1 MPGLSAHYFVSDA
14 HLGAAPAASE
24 ERLARFLESIQ
35 GRADTL
41 VIVGDL
47 FDFWFEYG
55 RAIPRHGFRILAALA
70 GLRRAGARVVYL
82 SGNHDIRF
90 RGFFKESLGI
100 ETGAVLDETIDGLR
114 VLARHGD
121 EADHRPVSRLF
132 RRLMR
137 SRLNNF
143 LYSFIHPD
151 IGIGFAGWV
160 AGRSRARKK
169 DEALRA
175 VMREFA
181 RARLAEGR
189 DLVVLAHLHLPELVA
204 TPEGTY
210 LNCGDWL
217 THFSCGVIRDGK
229 VSLEFPEP

>member
-1 MPGLSAHYFVSDA
+1 LSAHYFVADA

-24 ERLARFLESIQ
+24 ERFARFLESIR

-55 RAIPRHGFRILAALA
+55 RAIPKHGFRVLVQLSE
-70 GLRRAGARVVYL
+70 LRRTGTRVIYL
-82 SGNHDIRF
+82 TGNHDIRF
-90 RGFFKESLGI
+90 RGFFRETLGI
-100 ETGAVLDETIDGLR
+100 ETGTVFDETVDGLR
-114 VLARHGD
+114 VYARHGD
-121 EADHRPVSRLF
+121 ETDTRPVSRLF
-132 RRLMR
+132 RGLMR

-143 LYSFIHPD
+143 LYSFVHPD
-151 IGIGFAGWV
+151 LGIGFAGWV

-169 DEALRA
+169 DETLRN
-175 VMREFA
+175 VMLDYA
-181 RARLAEGR
+181 RARMADGH
-189 DLVVLAHLHLPELVA
+189 DLVVLAHLHLPELVE

-217 THFSCGVIRDGK
+217 THFSCGVIRDGRPG
-229 VSLEFPEP
+229 LEFPEP